1 MMLDVT
7 FIMEIGSMERRM
19 AMENIATQMGLL
31 TKDIGL
37 LTDNTEMELKHG
49 QMDPIIKGHT

>member
-1 MMLDVT
+1 
-7 FIMEIGSMERRM
+7 MERHM
-19 AMENIATQMGLL
+19 AMENIATQTGLL

-37 LTDNTEMELKHG
+37 LIDNTEMELKHG